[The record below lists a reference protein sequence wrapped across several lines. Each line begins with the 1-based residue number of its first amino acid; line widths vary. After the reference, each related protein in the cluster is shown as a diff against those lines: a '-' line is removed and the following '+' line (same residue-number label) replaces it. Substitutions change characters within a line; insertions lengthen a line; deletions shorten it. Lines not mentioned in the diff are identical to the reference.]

1 MQLRNAILIALAFD
15 ATPQE
20 VEAAHDAID
29 RQFTGATPGSVDAKY
44 LVTSQVEGA
53 TGAVNTTGTGVPMQ
67 HDIPTTAAGQNITAN
82 GSVELDAAGLPWD
95 ERIHSSNRQKT
106 EKNVWRMKRN
116 VNPEVKSKVE
126 AELRATMGAGTAA
139 PTTPPPAAPVTA
151 PTMPALP
158 GAGLPPIPGAA
169 LPDPAYTALVQLIAQ
184 NTNSPANPTGRLN
197 DAWVNQVLTHF
208 GVAEGSLQNLAHAPQ
223 LLPQIDAYIRQALA
237 S

>member
-53 TGAVNTTGTGVPMQ
+53 TGAVSTTGTGIPMQ
-67 HDIPTTAAGQNITAN
+67 TAAT
-82 GSVELDAAGLPWD
+82 STTLDLDAAGLPWD

-116 VNPEVKSKVE
+116 VDPALKSKVE
-126 AELRATMGAGTAA
+126 SELRATMGAGVTAA
-139 PTTPPPAAPVTA
+139 TTTPPPAAPVA
-151 PTMPALP
+151 VAAPALP

-197 DAWVNQVLTHF
+197 DAWVGQVLTHF
-208 GVAEGSLQNLAHAPQ
+208 GVADGSLQNLAHAPQ

-237 S
+237 A